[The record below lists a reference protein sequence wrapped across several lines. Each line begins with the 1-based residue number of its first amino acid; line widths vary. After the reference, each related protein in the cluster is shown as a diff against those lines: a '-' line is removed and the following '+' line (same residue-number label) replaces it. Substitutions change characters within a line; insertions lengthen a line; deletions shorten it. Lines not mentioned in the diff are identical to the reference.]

1 VPTPFSKPIEDAITP
16 TAEKVA
22 AAMRAVLKRS

>member
-1 VPTPFSKPIEDAITP
+1 LYDQHIRMNFYISKPTTAA

-22 AAMRAVLKRS
+22 AAMV